1 MNNLKEEGISSA
13 FLTTLE
19 EIKDKANTKS
29 SSVRTTIPEKIVQ
42 EMEIAVGD
50 LLDWETTTQGG
61 RKVVRVKKL
70 E

>member
-1 MNNLKEEGISSA
+1 MGEKSIVAKASS
-13 FLTTLE
+13 
-19 EIKDKANTKS
+19 KS
-29 SSVRTTIPEKIVQ
+29 PSVRTTIPEKIVK

-50 LLDWETTTQGG
+50 VLDWETTTQGG

>member
-1 MNNLKEEGISSA
+1 MGEKSIVA
-13 FLTTLE
+13 
-19 EIKDKANTKS
+19 KANSKS

-42 EMEIAVGD
+42 EMEIDIGD
-50 LLDWETTTQGG
+50 VLDWETIMQGG

>member
-1 MNNLKEEGISSA
+1 MGQKSTVA
-13 FLTTLE
+13 
-19 EIKDKANTKS
+19 KANTKS

-42 EMEIAVGD
+42 EMDIAIGD
-50 LLDWETTTQGG
+50 VLDWETTTQGG